1 MPEAPLATEENLE
14 DSEPLPYWY
23 TVEAGTVACLMIRN
37 RSNGSHLI
45 YRKRLQDYI
54 AIVCTHQG
62 GHANFSSGF
71 WKQIMQGQRWYSD
84 LHLLEEWL
92 RKFLG

>member
-23 TVEAGTVACLMIRN
+23 TVEADTVACLMIRN

-54 AIVCTHQG
+54 VIPEQSFAHIKVD
-62 GHANFSSGF
+62 
-71 WKQIMQGQRWYSD
+71 MQTSARDFGNKSCRLKD
-84 LHLLEEWL
+84 LHLLEE
-92 RKFLG
+92 